1 VLGFGFL
8 ELTKR
13 IGPQIT
19 IETSSDLGFSFRVK
33 RRRVGSIS
41 WTDGRT
47 RSRRS
52 YRRTANLPSTVLSF
66 FIRVKWVFNFRLAL

>member
-19 IETSSDLGFSFRVK
+19 IETSSDLGFSLNGV
-33 RRRVGSIS
+33 VLEA
-41 WTDGRT
+41 
-47 RSRRS
+47 
-52 YRRTANLPSTVLSF
+52 YLERTAKLGVGDRSGGGRRIFHRLSF
-66 FIRVKWVFNFRLAL
+66 LFLYASDES